1 MKPQHELG
9 FEVYPQDLRGF
20 CTWEVAVKAVK
31 ELGDGWRLPTK
42 DELNQM
48 YLKKETIGGFGAYYY
63 WSSSEYYA
71 YNAWYQNF
79 SSGFQGSDDKHNYD
93 RVRPVRDI
101 PLTRDH
107 DETVEARLRIDP
119 EYAVALYHEQRKQIE
134 ELVEGLDI
142 SVKTTELHSTTCETA
157 RVKYTAAV
165 QRIEELEDRLE
176 EYTSAYKTIMQ
187 ERCGADERHCT
198 CVPPLKLRVRELENK
213 VVRLERQLSPQI
225 ATNKGE
231 VNINRGEAIGWT
243 DPRTMTCEQLA
254 NGG

>member
-1 MKPQHELG
+1 MTTALQYELN
-9 FEVYPQDLRGF
+9 FDVYPQDLKGF
-20 CTWEVAVKAVK
+20 STWDAAVKDCEA
-31 ELGDGWRLPTK
+31 LGDGWRMPTK

-134 ELVEGLDI
+134 ELAESLDR
-142 SVKTTELHSTTCETA
+142 SVKTTELHRTTSETA
-157 RVKYTAAV
+157 HLKYFELSSKYTAAV
-165 QRIEELEDRLE
+165 QRIEELEYQAFQYAMKNERSPKPYVEKCDDGSFNVCFGMFQRK
-176 EYTSAYKTIMQ
+176 YVPAKTKI
-187 ERCGADERHCT
+187 
-198 CVPPLKLRVRELENK
+198 ENK
-213 VVRLERQLSPQI
+213 
-225 ATNKGE
+225 N
-231 VNINRGEAIGWT
+231 
-243 DPRTMTCEQLA
+243 D
-254 NGG
+254 